1 MKTINLDLDI
11 SKDYFVGEAFKTLRT
26 NVQFCGT
33 DVKAIAITS
42 CLPNEGKSTISLELC
57 RSLAEVGKKVLFVD
71 ADMRK
76 SVVVKKYSD
85 AAGISG
91 LSQYLSGQSTLD
103 EVLFATQFEN
113 FHIIFAG
120 QFPANP
126 AELLSS
132 TAFKKMIEEQT
143 KVYDYVI
150 VDTPPLGMVIDCA
163 VVSSVCDSAI
173 MVVAASR
180 ISNRRAVLIKNQ
192 LAKSGVRILGVV
204 LNYVRRGRFGYPKAY
219 SIGSRYSKKYGKYGK
234 YGKYVGYGPK
244 AEEEPKEK
252 MNVVVDGE

>member
-1 MKTINLDLDI
+1 MRTINLELNI
-11 SKDYFVGEAFKTLRT
+11 SKDYFVNEAIKSLRT

-42 CLPNEGKSTISLELC
+42 CYPNEGKRTVSLELA
-57 RSLAEVGKKVLFVD
+57 RSLSEVGKKVLFID

-76 SVVVKKYSD
+76 SVVVKRYAD
-85 AAGISG
+85 TAGICG
-91 LSQYLSGQSTLD
+91 LSQYLSGQNSLD

-126 AELLSS
+126 AELLNS
-132 TAFKKMIEEQT
+132 TAFKKLIEEQT

-163 VVSSVCDSAI
+163 VIAAVCDSAI
-173 MVVAASR
+173 MVVAAGVVAKK
-180 ISNRRAVLIKNQ
+180 RAIAIKNQ
-192 LAKSGVRILGVV
+192 LAKSGVHILGVV
-204 LNYVRRGRFGYPKAY
+204 LNQLRNRRLTYPKPY
-219 SIGSRYSKKYGKYGK
+219 TWGRYGKYGK
-234 YGKYVGYGPK
+234 YGRYGKGNGYGT
-244 AEEEPKEK
+244 EK
-252 MNVVVDGE
+252 GETREAMPVIIERE